1 MNEGSSQK
9 IEQLQRKEIV
19 PDVVPSQDKDPKKS
33 QFPYHDTFRAYQQKP
48 LVLSK
53 QDAFR
58 PDHLPTSFIQ
68 EERHDMMR
76 RQFEEMNEG
85 SSQKI
90 EQLQRKE
97 IVPDVVAS
105 QNLMT
110 VAEEKR
116 AIPEMDL
123 ITFLYEDL
131 QQQKLR
137 TQLLLQLSLPQLRR
151 NSNQPTLEQQLH
163 HLGRQENTGSSYY
176 T

>member
-1 MNEGSSQK
+1 MGQAEVTYQLKNELKDPKKSLFPYHGESTGKNTLRACQQKPLVLPKQASFRPDHLPISVIQEERHDMTRRQFEEMNKGSTQK

-76 RQFEEMNEG
+76 RQFEEMNES

-97 IVPDVVAS
+97 IVPDV
-105 QNLMT
+105 
-110 VAEEKR
+110 
-116 AIPEMDL
+116 
-123 ITFLYEDL
+123 
-131 QQQKLR
+131 
-137 TQLLLQLSLPQLRR
+137 
-151 NSNQPTLEQQLH
+151 
-163 HLGRQENTGSSYY
+163 
-176 T
+176 